1 MLLDAFIVYL
11 DKITLFSITGN
22 FQFEPCS
29 HGDFL
34 GSILGTGIAREKVGD
49 IILQVFYS
57 FPHLLMNFYLKL
69 CSAQKGINLR
79 IR

>member
-1 MLLDAFIVYL
+1 MPFIVYL

-34 GSILGTGIAREKVGD
+34 GSILGTGIVREKVGD

-57 FPHLLMNFYLKL
+57 FRHLLLLPKTVL
-69 CSAQKGINLR
+69 CAQNGINLR
-79 IR
+79 IE

>member
-1 MLLDAFIVYL
+1 MPFIVYL

-34 GSILGTGIAREKVGD
+34 GSILGTGIVREKVGD
-49 IILQVFYS
+49 IILQVFYC
-57 FPHLLMNFYLKL
+57 FHHLLHELLPKTVL
-69 CSAQKGINLR
+69 CAQNRINLR
-79 IR
+79 IQ